1 MPRNCM
7 QYALYVKRWNHFLVD
22 STDVGIHV
30 ISELPGDVLFITFD
44 NRWPKC
50 ARFLLAMIML
60 LQYNF
65 AQIIVDIDFCKQ

>member
-1 MPRNCM
+1 M

-30 ISELPGDVLFITFD
+30 ISELPGDVLFTTFD

-50 ARFLLAMIML
+50 ACFSLDNDHAVAVQLCP
-60 LQYNF
+60 
-65 AQIIVDIDFCKQ
+65 DHS